1 MRPSERSAQRRAP
14 LSDAIARIRLSR
26 TRTAPFAP
34 TRRRRPEGS
43 RSHAAPRVATS
54 ARLGGTRVE
63 PAQPPGLGI
72 AELESRGVA
81 VDDQRPERAAARGQ
95 RRRGARGL
103 LRGADAPRVEEE
115 GRRGQGPADAGAPR
129 GDPRPPARAH
139 GDRALLEPSD
149 APPPRLRRGGD
160 RPREGAAPA
169 LAPEAAAAAIRGQ
182 RGGGIDRHRRA
193 APGGALVQGG
203 EPAAAVDP
211 QGPAVAGDAG
221 DRVPGAHPPRDH
233 GRGRA
238 RHRDPD
244 LGEGG
249 DHVTVEEAR
258 QPLGPGG
265 GQVDAVAAE
274 PGPAGGGRV
283 PLRDPDAGRPRR
295 RGASDRRVD
304 VAVRALALPE
314 RDPHRAPHARGPERG
329 ADVRGRVGARPVV
342 VADVH
347 DHDATE
353 PASEATD
360 QREGALRGPPDAA
373 GGREL
378 PARPRL
384 QPEVDPA
391 SQDGAR
397 VARER
402 QGLLHRVADHGHARG
417 ARQDGRGREGE
428 RAQPRREARG
438 IDGRGLHAAAPGFNR
453 AAAVPFTHA

>member
-54 ARLGGTRVE
+54 ARLGGTRVDRRSR
-63 PAQPPGLGI
+63 PVSGSRSSSRAAPPF
-72 AELESRGVA
+72 
-81 VDDQRPERAAARGQ
+81 DDQRPERAAARGQ

-115 GRRGQGPADAGAPR
+115 GRRQGPADAGGPR
-129 GDPRPPARAH
+129 GDPRPTAGAH

-160 RPREGAAPA
+160 RPRERAAAA

-221 DRVPGAHPPRDH
+221 DRVPGADPPRDH
-233 GRGRA
+233 GRRRA

-265 GQVDAVAAE
+265 GQVDPVAAE

-283 PLRDPDAGRPRR
+283 PVRDPDAGRPRR

-314 RDPHRAPHARGPERG
+314 RDPHRAPHPRGPERG
-329 ADVRGRVGARPVV
+329 ADVRDRVRARPVV

-397 VARER
+397 VAGER
-402 QGLLHRVADHGHARG
+402 QGLLHRVADHGHARW

-438 IDGRGLHAAAPGFNR
+438 MDGRGLHAAAPGFNR
-453 AAAVPFTHA
+453 GTAVPFTHA